1 MKLPER
7 TEAVVEWS
15 QPEPT
20 VLQRADL
27 GNGPNAFKGAKKIKG
42 EIYTLE
48 QEAVKLQLPWRPYD
62 ARQPIAIGHLLR
74 KATNRK

>member
-27 GNGPNAFKGAKKIKG
+27 GNGPNAFKGAKKIDPEKSSS
-42 EIYTLE
+42 LLMSDL
-48 QEAVKLQLPWRPYD
+48 KL
-62 ARQPIAIGHLLR
+62 IHNI
-74 KATNRK
+74 